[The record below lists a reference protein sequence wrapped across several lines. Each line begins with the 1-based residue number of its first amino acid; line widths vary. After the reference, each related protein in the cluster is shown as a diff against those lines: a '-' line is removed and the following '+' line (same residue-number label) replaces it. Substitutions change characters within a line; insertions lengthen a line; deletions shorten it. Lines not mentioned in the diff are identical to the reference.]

1 MNGAKRSGIVP
12 RKLPTR
18 LALGKAWL
26 RNETRGVSN
35 EGKRTEDG
43 ELR

>member
-1 MNGAKRSGIVP
+1 MNGAKRSGNVP

-18 LALGKAWL
+18 LASGKAWF
-26 RNETRGVSN
+26 RNETRSVSN

-43 ELR
+43 KLR